1 MAALNNQS
9 RRKHCVILFLRCKT
23 EVTPLRLPGQPNR
36 GIRCFC
42 RLSALIGYVT
52 GLSCAKQL
60 IADCFN
66 RLSAFLGYAT
76 RRS

>member
-36 GIRCFC
+36 GIPTSLLPPNFTEGFGKIIRQ
-42 RLSALIGYVT
+42 V
-52 GLSCAKQL
+52 CAE
-60 IADCFN
+60 I
-66 RLSAFLGYAT
+66 
-76 RRS
+76 